1 MHFTPRILVTC
12 IIFLLAAAIVF
23 SGCTGTGNAAPKT
36 EPPIPS
42 GTPVQVSHIVM
53 TEAQNNATVQVKLGN
68 YIIVQLPEN
77 PTTGYQWNLTT
88 TSGLQVTNTSY
99 ETSDKT
105 GKLMGAGGTRT
116 WDITAVAKGEQKITA
131 VYSRSWEPVTG
142 NETGFMT
149 TVIVE

>member
-1 MHFTPRILVTC
+1 MLNTPPVISIC
-12 IIFLLAAAIVF
+12 IVFLLTTAVAF
-23 SGCTGTGNAAPKT
+23 SGCTGTGNIAPKT
-36 EPPIPS
+36 EPPTPS
-42 GTPVQVSHIVM
+42 GTPVQVSHIVV
-53 TEAQNNATVQVKLGN
+53 TEAQNNATVYVKQGN
-68 YIIVQLPEN
+68 YIIVQLKEN

-88 TSGLQVTNTSY
+88 TPGLQVTNTSY

-142 NETGFMT
+142 SETEFMT